1 MDIDRIEGTVR
12 HHFDAYELFCLEER
26 IRKYES
32 RERALYGVDMKEERG
47 VALRA
52 VKRGRLVFSYTFE
65 EDEARAAASLVENAR
80 TLLPFM
86 ETDEAAL
93 FPDPSDSYPDLP
105 IVDLE
110 GLQTGYEKKVALLLE
125 MEGAMLDY
133 DPRIAATRNC
143 ELQETEVFATV
154 LNSKGLRAKA
164 RKTLYTL
171 FGLAVARDEDEVS
184 WYDYRWSDTLRGL
197 DAGALGRAIAGKAV
211 SLLKGEQLVTGVY
224 RAVLTPAA
232 SCEVLGILAGSF
244 LGESLFK
251 GTTKLKDALGQVR
264 FSRCLTIT
272 DSGFSG
278 MGSFPF
284 DGEGVPAR
292 ENTVVKEGR
301 FDAFLF
307 DTYYGRK
314 LDRATTG
321 NAVRGGLKEP
331 PSCGPRGLSIVPGQ
345 GDVEA
350 ELGTGVIIEELMGTH
365 TANPITGDFSLGAT
379 GYLVAGGEKKPFKG
393 VIFSGNIF
401 ELLNNVSLVGS
412 DLAFYGACGSPSLL
426 VEGARI
432 SGT

>member
-1 MDIDRIEGTVR
+1 MDIDRIAGVVR
-12 HHFDAYELFCLEER
+12 NHFDAYELFCLEER
-26 IRKYES
+26 IHKYES
-32 RERALYGVDMKEERG
+32 RERALYGVEMKEERG

-65 EDEARAAASLVENAR
+65 EDEARAGASLVENAR

-93 FPDPSDSYPDLP
+93 FPDPYDTYPDLR

-110 GLQTGYEKKVALLLE
+110 GLQAGYEQKVALLLD
-125 MEGAMLDY
+125 MEGAILDY
-133 DPRIAATRNC
+133 DSRIVATRNC
-143 ELQETEVFATV
+143 ELQETEILATV
-154 LNSKGLRAKA
+154 LNSNGLRAKA

-171 FGLAVARDEDEVS
+171 FGLAVAKDEDEVS
-184 WYDYRWSDTLRGL
+184 WYDYRWSDTFRGL
-197 DAGALGRAIAGKAV
+197 DGPGLGRAIAGKAV
-211 SLLKGEQLVTGVY
+211 SFLKGEQLETGVY
-224 RAVLTPAA
+224 RAMLTPAA

-251 GTTKLKDALGQVR
+251 GKTKLKDSVGEPR
-264 FSRCLTIT
+264 FSRCLTIK
-272 DSGFSG
+272 DSGFTG

-292 ENTVVKEGR
+292 ENVVVRDGSFE
-301 FDAFLF
+301 AFLF

-314 LDRATTG
+314 LGKATTG

-345 GDVEA
+345 ADVEA
-350 ELGTGVIIEELMGTH
+350 ELGGGVIIEELMGTH

-379 GYLVAGGEKKPFKG
+379 GYLLAGGEKKPFNG

-401 ELLNNVSLVGS
+401 ELLNNVSLVGK
-412 DLAFYGACGSPSLL
+412 DLTFYGACGSPSLL
-426 VEGARI
+426 VEGVQI
-432 SGT
+432 SGK